1 MMTLVPL
8 VVVIEN
14 DLAMLQAL
22 SRVLR
27 AGGFEPAPYRAAEEF
42 LASPPDR
49 RPLCLVLDLHL
60 GQMSGF
66 ELQRRLERFGSTL
79 PVVMM
84 TAFDEH
90 RIRDEALRAGC
101 VGYFEKTGE
110 IQGLLDLLRSLQ
122 AGDRSSAKVL

>member
-14 DLAMLQAL
+14 DLAMLRAL
-22 SRVLR
+22 SRALQ

-66 ELQRRLERFGSTL
+66 DLQRRLERFGSTL

-84 TAFDEH
+84 TAFDER
-90 RIRDEALRAGC
+90 RIREEALRAGC
-101 VGYFEKTGE
+101 IGYFDKSGE
-110 IQGLLDLLRSLQ
+110 IQGLLDLLRSLL
-122 AGDRSSAKVL
+122 GRDSGSAKVP